1 MICAILAARESGGC
15 NGQDSKLGEVPVKIN
30 EDFSCV
36 LGDGFHFMDCPKV
49 PIHHELKKGYF
60 FALKE
65 AWFPWD
71 RDLMDIVKYKLR
83 GSMLGEKRYEGKL
96 TSFIE
101 SDVEKRIKAKLYF
114 NKSWFCERVPRKV
127 LPPSKLYPCVH
138 AMYELYGPKVD
149 SITKMP
155 LFGKT
160 AWAKAKNVLKDI
172 LVGYALDP
180 PGYSFYTQRLDNK
193 GELAFD
199 SLGIAL
205 IN

>member
-1 MICAILAARESGGC
+1 M
-15 NGQDSKLGEVPVKIN
+15 
-30 EDFSCV
+30 V
-36 LGDGFHFMDCPKV
+36 L
-49 PIHHELKKGYF
+49 IHHESKKGYF

-65 AWFPWD
+65 VWFAWD

-83 GSMLGEKRYEGKL
+83 RSMLGEKRYERKL

-101 SDVEKRIKAKLYF
+101 SDVEKRIEAKFYF
-114 NKSWFCERVPRKV
+114 NISWFRERVPRKV
-127 LPPSKLYPCVH
+127 LPPSKLYPRVH
-138 AMYELYGPKVD
+138 AVYELYGPKVD
-149 SITKMP
+149 SITKIL

-160 AWAKAKNVLKDI
+160 AWAKAKNVLKDK
-172 LVGYALDP
+172 LVGNALDP

-205 IN
+205 INCNHDTNDT